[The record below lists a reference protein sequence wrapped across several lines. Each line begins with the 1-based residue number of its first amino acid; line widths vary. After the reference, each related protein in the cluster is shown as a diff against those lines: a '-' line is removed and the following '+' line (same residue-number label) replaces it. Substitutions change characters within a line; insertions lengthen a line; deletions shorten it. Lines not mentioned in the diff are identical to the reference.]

1 MKDFFERVK
10 DKVDEGISSITTK
23 SKETIELAKLRSQLR
38 QLEKEKEEKLKELG
52 RLVYDMVRMDA
63 YSEQKIIKYCPP
75 IGEIDRKLVM
85 TETEIK
91 RIQEASSGG
100 SGNYV
105 AVCECGAGLMTNQK
119 FCASCGRDVS
129 GIIDQIK
136 KPMENTRPCS
146 SCGSEIKEM
155 AKFCGKCGAKQ

>member
-1 MKDFFERVK
+1 MKDFFDRVK
-10 DKVDEGISSITTK
+10 DKVDVGISTITTK

-63 YSEQKIIKYCPP
+63 YNEEKIKQFCPV
-75 IGEIDRKLVM
+75 IGELDRQLVAV
-85 TETEIK
+85 EDEIK
-91 RIQEASSGG
+91 RIHEASQSRGV
-100 SGNYV
+100 NYV
-105 AVCECGAGLMTNQK
+105 ANCECGAAILADQK

-129 GIIDQIK
+129 GLIDQIK
-136 KPMENTRPCS
+136 KPTENIKPCS
-146 SCGSEIKEM
+146 TCGSEIKDT